1 MSKFKVKLILF
12 LHYRFMRYIYSA
24 FIMFSSIVVFSQ
36 WNANTIISTPVA
48 IADKGQD
55 NVHSVTDTKG
65 GVIVSWDDKRTFT
78 VTATDIYAQRIK
90 KNGYEKW
97 LTNGIAICTSS
108 GTQKSSSIISSG
120 VDGSAIITWEDNRMG
135 NYDIY
140 AQKVDSSGNV
150 LWTTNGIAVCSKTTN
165 QKNPKISSDNAGGAI
180 IVWEDSLNN
189 YWDISAQRISSTG
202 NLLWTS
208 TGVSICN
215 SPNTQNNPK
224 IDIDG
229 LGGAVI
235 VWQDK
240 RNNAD
245 YDIYAQHI
253 DNSGASLWS
262 VNGVVVCNAINTQ
275 NNPRIEPDGANGAL
289 IGWTDKRNA
298 IDNNIY
304 AQRINSTGAVQ
315 WTANGLLV
323 CGATNNQSALDM
335 KYIGASGLLLTWKDD
350 RTTANFNEIYAQIV
364 SLAGANQLT
373 SNGIVLS
380 NGLKSINPNAIS
392 DGLGGAIIAWQDSAT
407 LGWDIKTQSINSA
420 GVTQWTNGGVTVCN
434 ASDDQVNVSQV
445 TDGNGGAI
453 YVWEDRRN
461 TSNYDLYAHHLYSS
475 GTPILI
481 GINELAN
488 LNQVQSFCY
497 PNPINTNS
505 IIELKNN
512 SSNDPWEISIFDATG
527 KLIKTANIKS
537 NQTYP
542 LNSSEYSAGI
552 YFYIINIKNES
563 LYSKGS
569 FISTNPN

>member
-1 MSKFKVKLILF
+1 
-12 LHYRFMRYIYSA
+12 
-24 FIMFSSIVVFSQ
+24 MFSSIVVFSQ